1 VESIKLI
8 DMKTELN
15 LNFPL
20 DFIEEKIDA
29 VAKGSFGTFKVTEK
43 HIVHKTFVI
52 AVTSFRGF
60 GQIDI
65 TLSKID
71 DTNTTLTYTASP
83 QAGSDKFPQ
92 KVDDFFETL
101 NKALL
106 GQDVDKTKSA
116 SSFISVIA
124 ILIAIAAII
133 YMLI

>member
-1 VESIKLI
+1 
-8 DMKTELN
+8 MKTELN

-20 DFIEEKIDA
+20 EFIEGKIEE
-29 VAKGSFGTFKVTEK
+29 VTKGSFGTYKVKEM
-43 HIVHKTFVI
+43 HIVHKTFLIEV
-52 AVTSFRGF
+52 AAFRGF

-65 TLSKID
+65 ALAKID
-71 DTNTTLTYTASP
+71 ETNTLLTYTAIP
-83 QAGSDKFPQ
+83 QAGSDKFQQ
-92 KVDDFFETL
+92 KIDDFFETL